1 MSGVT
6 RSVIGNLQYTSNQAH
21 RLGAERGRESFRMDI
36 HQDGSRVLAAHSE
49 IDDAPPVVRDVNL
62 RVDADNLPRECF
74 VRIAVGGQFR
84 GSGWFAFNGHEAQCE
99 STTTVEGR
107 VSQRYALDAPLR
119 AFGNHAIINDAYA
132 MSLYDLAQG
141 PGKQTFFMLLSSPD
155 HRGATGPMLFPVQLA
170 IEYVGE
176 EDITVI
182 AGTFRARHFRI
193 LDVGMPEEHPDY
205 DLWVTADDDYII
217 LRATVTGY
225 MQTAY
230 ELTSY
235 QVVGHNA
242 VEPAAC

>member
-1 MSGVT
+1 MTGIARSISGT
-6 RSVIGNLQYTSNQAH
+6 IQYTSNQSH
-21 RLGAERGRESFRMDI
+21 RQGAERGRENFQLDVHR
-36 HQDGSRVLAAHSE
+36 DGSRVLAAHCE

-84 GSGWFAFNGHEAQCE
+84 GSGWFSFSPTEAQCE
-99 STTTVEGR
+99 SSTTVEGR
-107 VSQRYALDAPLR
+107 VSQRFPLQSPLL

-132 MSLYDLAQG
+132 MSLYDLSQG
-141 PGKQTFFMLLSSPD
+141 PGKQSFFMLLSSPD
-155 HRGATGPMLFPVQLA
+155 HRGATGPMIFPVQLA

-176 EDITVI
+176 EEIEVI
-182 AGTFRARHFRI
+182 AGRFKARHFRI

-205 DLWVTADDDYII
+205 DLWVTADEHYIV

-230 ELTSY
+230 ELSSY
-235 QVVGHNA
+235 TVVEH
-242 VEPAAC
+242 

>member
-1 MSGVT
+1 MTGIARSISGT
-6 RSVIGNLQYTSNQAH
+6 IQYTSNQSH
-21 RLGAERGRESFRMDI
+21 RQGAERGRENFQLDVHR
-36 HQDGSRVLAAHSE
+36 DGSRVLAAHCE

-84 GSGWFAFNGHEAQCE
+84 GSGWFSFSSTEAQCE
-99 STTTVEGR
+99 SNTTVEGR
-107 VSQRYALDAPLR
+107 VSQRFPLQSPLL

-132 MSLYDLAQG
+132 MSLYDLSQG
-141 PGKQTFFMLLSSPD
+141 PGKQSFFMLLSSPD
-155 HRGATGPMLFPVQLA
+155 HRGATGPMIFPVQLA

-176 EDITVI
+176 EEIEVI
-182 AGTFRARHFRI
+182 AGRFKARHFRI

-205 DLWVTADDDYII
+205 DLWVTADEHYIV

-230 ELTSY
+230 ELSSY
-235 QVVGHNA
+235 TVVEH
-242 VEPAAC
+242 

>member
-1 MSGVT
+1 MTGIARSISGT
-6 RSVIGNLQYTSNQAH
+6 IQYTSNQSH
-21 RLGAERGRESFRMDI
+21 RQGAERGRENFQLDVHR
-36 HQDGSRVLAAHSE
+36 DGSRVLAAHCE

-84 GSGWFAFNGHEAQCE
+84 GSGWFSFSPTEAQCE
-99 STTTVEGR
+99 SNTTVEGR
-107 VSQRYALDAPLR
+107 VSQRFPLQSPLL

-132 MSLYDLAQG
+132 MSLYDLSQG
-141 PGKQTFFMLLSSPD
+141 PGKQSFFMLLSSPD
-155 HRGATGPMLFPVQLA
+155 HRGATGPMIFPVQLA

-176 EDITVI
+176 EEIEVI
-182 AGTFRARHFRI
+182 AGRFKARHFRI

-205 DLWVTADDDYII
+205 DLWVTADEHYIV

-230 ELTSY
+230 ELSSY
-235 QVVGHNA
+235 TVVEH
-242 VEPAAC
+242 

>member
-1 MSGVT
+1 MSGVA
-6 RSVIGNLQYTSNQAH
+6 RSITGTIAYTSNQAH
-21 RLGAERGRESFRMDI
+21 RLGAERGRESFRLDI
-36 HQDGSRVLAAHSE
+36 HRDGSRVLAAHCE
-49 IDDAPPVVRDVNL
+49 IDDAPAVVRDVNL
-62 RVDADNLPRECF
+62 RVDVDNLPRECF

-84 GSGWFAFNGHEAQCE
+84 GSGWFAFTPGEATCE
-99 STTTVEGR
+99 ASTSIEGR
-107 VSQRYALDAPLR
+107 VSQRYALDTPLR
-119 AFGNHAIINDAYA
+119 AFGNHAIINDGYA
-132 MSLYDLAQG
+132 MSLYDLSQG

-176 EDITVI
+176 QDITVQ

-205 DLWVTADDDYII
+205 DLWVTADEHYIL

-230 ELTSY
+230 ELSSY
-235 QVVGHNA
+235 QVVEHA
-242 VEPAAC
+242 PC

>member
-1 MSGVT
+1 MTCIARSISGT
-6 RSVIGNLQYTSNQAH
+6 IQYTSNQSH
-21 RLGAERGRESFRMDI
+21 RQGAERGRENFQLDVHR
-36 HQDGSRVLAAHSE
+36 DGSRVLAAHCE

-84 GSGWFAFNGHEAQCE
+84 GSGWFSFSPTEAQCE
-99 STTTVEGR
+99 SSTTVEGR
-107 VSQRYALDAPLR
+107 VSQRFPLQSPLL

-132 MSLYDLAQG
+132 MSLYDLSQG
-141 PGKQTFFMLLSSPD
+141 PGKQSFFMLLSSPD
-155 HRGATGPMLFPVQLA
+155 HRGATGPMIFPVQLA

-176 EDITVI
+176 EEIEVI
-182 AGTFRARHFRI
+182 AGRFKARHFRI

-205 DLWVTADDDYII
+205 DLWVTADEHYIV

-230 ELTSY
+230 ELSSY
-235 QVVGHNA
+235 TVVEH
-242 VEPAAC
+242 

>member
-1 MSGVT
+1 MTGIARSISGT
-6 RSVIGNLQYTSNQAH
+6 IQYTSNQSH
-21 RLGAERGRESFRMDI
+21 RQGAERGRENFQLDVHR
-36 HQDGSRVLAAHSE
+36 DGSRVLAAHCE

-84 GSGWFAFNGHEAQCE
+84 GSGWFNFSPTEAQCE
-99 STTTVEGR
+99 SNTTVEGR
-107 VSQRYALDAPLR
+107 VSQRFPLQSPLL

-132 MSLYDLAQG
+132 MSLYDLSQG
-141 PGKQTFFMLLSSPD
+141 PGKQSFFMLLSSPD
-155 HRGATGPMLFPVQLA
+155 HRGATGPMIFPVQLA

-176 EDITVI
+176 EEIEVI
-182 AGTFRARHFRI
+182 AGRFKARHFRI

-205 DLWVTADDDYII
+205 DLWVTADEHYIV

-230 ELTSY
+230 ELSSY
-235 QVVGHNA
+235 TVVEH
-242 VEPAAC
+242 

>member
-1 MSGVT
+1 MTGIARSISGT
-6 RSVIGNLQYTSNQAH
+6 IQYTSNQSY
-21 RLGAERGRESFRMDI
+21 RQGAERGRENFQLDVHR
-36 HQDGSRVLAAHSE
+36 DGSRVLAAHCE

-84 GSGWFAFNGHEAQCE
+84 GSGWFNFSPTEAQCE
-99 STTTVEGR
+99 SNTTVEGR
-107 VSQRYALDAPLR
+107 VSQRFPLQSPLL

-132 MSLYDLAQG
+132 MSLYDLSQG
-141 PGKQTFFMLLSSPD
+141 PGKQSFFMLLSSPD
-155 HRGATGPMLFPVQLA
+155 HRGATGPMIFPVQLA

-176 EDITVI
+176 EEIEVI
-182 AGTFRARHFRI
+182 AGRFKARHFRI

-205 DLWVTADDDYII
+205 DLWVTADEHYIV

-230 ELTSY
+230 ELSSY
-235 QVVGHNA
+235 TVVEH
-242 VEPAAC
+242 

>member
-1 MSGVT
+1 MTGIARSISGT
-6 RSVIGNLQYTSNQAH
+6 IQYTSNQSH
-21 RLGAERGRESFRMDI
+21 RQGAERGRENFQLDVHR
-36 HQDGSRVLAAHSE
+36 DGSRVLAAHCE

-84 GSGWFAFNGHEAQCE
+84 GSGWFTFGPTEAQCE
-99 STTTVEGR
+99 SNTTVEGR
-107 VSQRYALDAPLR
+107 VSQRFPLQSPLL

-132 MSLYDLAQG
+132 MSLYDLSQG
-141 PGKQTFFMLLSSPD
+141 PGKQSFFMLLSSPD
-155 HRGATGPMLFPVQLA
+155 HRGATGPMIFPVQLA

-176 EDITVI
+176 EEIEVI
-182 AGTFRARHFRI
+182 AGRFKARHFRI

-205 DLWVTADDDYII
+205 DLWVTADEHYIV

-230 ELTSY
+230 ELSNYT
-235 QVVGHNA
+235 VVEH
-242 VEPAAC
+242 